1 VRDLCRHTS
10 ARCACPAAS
19 GDQRMASHTSPESRH
34 TIVQPWLFDAGGHV
48 PNMNRET
55 LKEKIA
61 VRLRALFPY
70 YTSPGKDDTFYMVRD
85 ADLTRAAESIADF
98 WDDEDP
104 QE

>member
-1 VRDLCRHTS
+1 
-10 ARCACPAAS
+10 
-19 GDQRMASHTSPESRH
+19 
-34 TIVQPWLFDAGGHV
+34 
-48 PNMNRET
+48 MNRET

-85 ADLTRAAESIADF
+85 ADLTRAAESIADL
-98 WDDEDP
+98 WEYKAP

>member
-1 VRDLCRHTS
+1 
-10 ARCACPAAS
+10 
-19 GDQRMASHTSPESRH
+19 M
-34 TIVQPWLFDAGGHV
+34 

-61 VRLRALFPY
+61 VRLRSLFLY

-85 ADLTRAAESIADF
+85 TDLTRAAESIADF